1 MSSQHQVR
9 PDPEVVDTEID
20 EGEVALLHLGT
31 KTYFSLNRTGARIWS
46 HLKQG
51 LSLDEV
57 SNRLQAEFDV
67 DREHADR
74 SVNRLVEELIR
85 NNLAQRV

>member
-9 PDPEVVDTEID
+9 PDPDVVDTEID
-20 EGEVALLHLGT
+20 EGEVALLHLGA